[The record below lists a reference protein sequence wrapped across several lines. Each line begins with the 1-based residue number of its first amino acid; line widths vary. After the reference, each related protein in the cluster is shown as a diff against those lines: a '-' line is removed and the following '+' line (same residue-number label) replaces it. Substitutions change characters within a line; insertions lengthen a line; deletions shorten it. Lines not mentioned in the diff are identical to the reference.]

1 MRRHVYTDEVPSVYI
16 ESSIPS
22 YYYETRRSA
31 SVVAW
36 KEATRLWWD
45 RCRHRYDLCTSVL
58 TLNEVAAGPPRKAE
72 QMLALIRDV
81 RVLDSLPGTAELI
94 DFYVDHRLMPSGAG
108 GDAGHL
114 AFASMHGVD
123 FLLTWNC
130 AHLANANKTKHLSV
144 LNGRLGLSVPI
155 LTTPLT
161 LIPEDM
167 PDEEGRPP
175 KS

>member
-1 MRRHVYTDEVPSVYI
+1 
-16 ESSIPS
+16 
-22 YYYETRRSA
+22 
-31 SVVAW
+31 
-36 KEATRLWWD
+36 
-45 RCRHRYDLCTSVL
+45 
-58 TLNEVAAGPPRKAE
+58 
-72 QMLALIRDV
+72 
-81 RVLDSLPGTAELI
+81 
-94 DFYVDHRLMPSGAG
+94 MPSGAG

-167 PDEEGRPP
+167 PDEEGRAP

>member
-1 MRRHVYTDEVPSVYI
+1 MKCPRFTLRVRFQATT
-16 ESSIPS
+16 
-22 YYYETRRSA
+22 TRRSA

-81 RVLDSLPGTAELI
+81 RVLESLPGTAELI
-94 DFYVDHRLMPSGAG
+94 DFYVDHQLMPSGAG

-123 FLLTWNC
+123 FLLTGTVRIW
-130 AHLANANKTKHLSV
+130 
-144 LNGRLGLSVPI
+144 P
-155 LTTPLT
+155 TPT
-161 LIPEDM
+161 
-167 PDEEGRPP
+167 RQ
-175 KS
+175 STSAS